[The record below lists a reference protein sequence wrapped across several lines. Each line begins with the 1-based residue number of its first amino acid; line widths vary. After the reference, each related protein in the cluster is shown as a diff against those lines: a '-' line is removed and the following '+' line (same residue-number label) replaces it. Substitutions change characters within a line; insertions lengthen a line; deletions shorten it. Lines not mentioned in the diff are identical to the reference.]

1 MSKNFIPTVHKGKAH
16 DSDIFNVQCSKFATI
31 TTSSDGYLKVWK
43 NYLNEGD
50 LPEDNV
56 QSKFLSKAGLHHTSF
71 LEFTDSETRKNTL
84 FIGSISFAGE
94 LFIEKYDIEKNE
106 FEKYSIDN
114 NLHLK
119 ELLNFVPKDEEEN
132 DTTNSFNNV
141 ILKNSFY
148 LIKFLPKNLNNKIPV
163 DKLILTT
170 VDSKVIVLDL
180 DYKPNT
186 CTFDVTKVQ
195 SLQITEKSLGFKTLQ
210 TNETPFITCLDAS
223 NKLSNVLTLG
233 FNTSNVL
240 ILNLFTLTQLFNIS
254 LISKPIRCIKI
265 SNNATLL
272 AISHDLGING
282 CVSLY
287 DIETG
292 DYIGDYT
299 NNSHSSNTN
308 NSENNSSNTT
318 THMSTCLAIDFNQ
331 TDEYIVTAGLD
342 GVVSV
347 WETIT
352 RERIGRIKVSCND
365 IEKNQDILDKDPV
378 TLESL
383 STPGILDVKYIHKNV
398 RGGLGGAKNEG
409 LVVVALDRGIRWF
422 REAGGI

>member
-16 DSDIFNVQCSKFATI
+16 EADIFNVQYSKFATI
-31 TTSSDGYLKVWK
+31 TTSGDGYLKVWK

-56 QSKFLSKAGLHHTSF
+56 QSKFLTKAGLHHTSF
-71 LEFTDSETRKNTL
+71 LEFKDLETKKGML
-84 FIGSISFAGE
+84 FIGTISFTGE
-94 LFIEKYDIEKNE
+94 LFIEKYDLEKNE
-106 FEKYSIDN
+106 FEND
-114 NLHLK
+114 L
-119 ELLNFVPKDEEEN
+119 ELRKILNFDTLMEEEQ
-132 DTTNSFNNV
+132 DTTKSYYN
-141 ILKNSFY
+141 IIEKNTFY
-148 LIKFLPKNLNNKIPV
+148 LIKFLPKNLNNKITM
-163 DKLILTT
+163 DKLLLTT

-180 DYKPNT
+180 VYQSET
-186 CTFDVTKVQ
+186 STFDVTRVEL
-195 SLQITEKSLGFKTLQ
+195 LQITEKSLGFKTLQ
-210 TNETPFITCLDAS
+210 QSETPFITCMDAS

-233 FNTSNVL
+233 FNTSHVL

-254 LISKPIRCIKI
+254 LISKPIRCVKI

-292 DYIGDYT
+292 DFIGDYT
-299 NNSHSSNTN
+299 NNSHTAKDTNTF
-308 NSENNSSNTT
+308 
-318 THMSTCLAIDFNQ
+318 THKASCLSMDFNES
-331 TDEYIVTAGLD
+331 DEFIITAGLD
-342 GVVSV
+342 GVVNV

-352 RERIGRIKVSCND
+352 RERVGRIKISCND
-365 IEKNQDILDKDPV
+365 IENNSDILDTDPI

-383 STPGILDVKYIHKNV
+383 TNPGIMDVKYIHKNT

-409 LVVVALDRGIRWF
+409 LVVVALDKGIRWF

>member
-282 CVSLY
+282 CVSLL
-287 DIETG
+287 TVQK
-292 DYIGDYT
+292 
-299 NNSHSSNTN
+299 
-308 NSENNSSNTT
+308 TT
-318 THMSTCLAIDFNQ
+318 
-331 TDEYIVTAGLD
+331 
-342 GVVSV
+342 
-347 WETIT
+347 
-352 RERIGRIKVSCND
+352 
-365 IEKNQDILDKDPV
+365 EKDQYL
-378 TLESL
+378 
-383 STPGILDVKYIHKNV
+383 
-398 RGGLGGAKNEG
+398 
-409 LVVVALDRGIRWF
+409 
-422 REAGGI
+422 